1 LAPPR
6 ESHAPTLAHDV
17 VQLRD
22 AERLIV
28 RLRWLAMASWPPIL
42 LAIQPPVSPRL
53 VWTAYGIAVA
63 YVLAT
68 HVLNRNGWAVRATAL
83 GTTLADPIVTALI
96 CGVTRGLDS
105 ELYPFFYLTTLA
117 TSIRFGMVETLAVV
131 LVNAALSAVLFVAA
145 PGSTAT
151 GFGLAVRVFFLFFV
165 ALEGGLL
172 SRAARRQSQ
181 RRQELLRRLIR
192 AEEDER
198 RRLAGELHDRVGRRF
213 FEFYSALDRARL
225 QSDPEDGA
233 RAEQLGRLA
242 DAARGCA
249 EEVRAVTNELR
260 PVVLDDFGFVE
271 ALRERAAALA
281 AEGDLA
287 VSLEIEAPPDAGRPD
302 TRVVLFRVL
311 QETLANVRRHAD
323 ARRVAVRFVAVNG
336 TLELDIRDDGC
347 GFDPGRLPRGHLGLL
362 YMRERVEGCGG
373 RFEVRSRPGA
383 GTEVHVRVPAGEGA
397 R

>member
-1 LAPPR
+1 VH
-6 ESHAPTLAHDV
+6 EV

-22 AERLIV
+22 AERVIV

-42 LAIQPPVSPRL
+42 LAIDPPVAPPL
-53 VWTAYGIAVA
+53 VWAAYGVAVA

-68 HVLNRNGWAVRATAL
+68 HVLNRTGRAVRATAL
-83 GTTLADPIVTALI
+83 GTTLADPMVTALI
-96 CGVTRGLDS
+96 CVVTGGLDS
-105 ELYPFFYLTTLA
+105 ALYPFFYLTTLA
-117 TSIRFGMVETLAVV
+117 TSIRFGMVETLGAV
-131 LVNAALSAVLFVAA
+131 LVNAALSGVLFVAA
-145 PGSTAT
+145 PGSAAT
-151 GFGLAVRVFFLFFV
+151 LSDLAIRLFFLFFV

-172 SRAARRQSQ
+172 SRAARHHSQ
-181 RRQELLRRLIR
+181 RRHELLQRLIR

-225 QSDPEDGA
+225 QSA
-233 RAEQLGRLA
+233 RDDAEMAAQLGRLA

-249 EEVRAVTNELR
+249 DEVRAVTNELR

-287 VSLEIEAPPDAGRPD
+287 VSLEIDAPVDAGRPD
-302 TRVVLFRVL
+302 IRVVLFRVL
-311 QETLANVRRHAD
+311 QETLANVRRHAG
-323 ARRVAVRFVAVNG
+323 ARRVAMRFVAVNG
-336 TLELDIRDDGC
+336 TLELDIRDDGE

-383 GTEVHVRVPAGEGA
+383 GTEVRAVVPAGEGSP
-397 R
+397 